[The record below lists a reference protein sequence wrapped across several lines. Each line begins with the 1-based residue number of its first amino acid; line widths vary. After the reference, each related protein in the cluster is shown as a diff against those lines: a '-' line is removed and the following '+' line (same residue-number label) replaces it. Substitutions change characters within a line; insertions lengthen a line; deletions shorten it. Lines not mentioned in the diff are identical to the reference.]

1 MSWIRANC
9 PSDADMVISDVTGD
23 FAVLGLV
30 GPDTPGIAAAMGA
43 GWLNDIGYFRHQ
55 TGEIAGISVH
65 AARLSYVGESGWEL
79 TCDSGDA
86 SRLYACLAAAGVVPV
101 GAYAQT
107 AMRIEKGFFAYG
119 HDLDT
124 DVTPAMAGL
133 EFVLSPDKDFIGS
146 AALAAMALPA
156 TRLVS
161 LDFED
166 VEAVPLGNEPVCVG
180 GAIIG
185 KTTSAAFGYR
195 IGKPV
200 ALARIASDHAVAG
213 SKVTVNIAGHH
224 SACRVVLGPLFD
236 EYGLRMR
243 GAVA

>member
-9 PSDADMVISDVTGD
+9 PSDADIVISDVTGD
-23 FAVLGLV
+23 YAVLGLV
-30 GPDTPGIAAAMGA
+30 GPDAPALAGALGA

-55 TGEIAGISVH
+55 SGEIAGISVR

-86 SRLYACLAAAGVVPV
+86 SRLYACLAAVGVVPV

-146 AALAAMALPA
+146 AALAAMDLPA

-185 KTTSAAFGYR
+185 KTTSASFGYR

-200 ALARIASDHAVAG
+200 ALALVASDHAIAG
-213 SKVTVNIAGHH
+213 TAVTVDIAGHH
-224 SACRVVLGPLFD
+224 TACRVVMGPLFD
-236 EYGLRMR
+236 ARGRRMR
-243 GAVA
+243 GVGA